1 MKLPQKQGSPVPVI
15 PDKLVLCYISTWRH
29 GHTLILLLV
38 TLVKVSLHS
47 NRAVTDRLKF
57 TLHPNCCPFSC
68 YFSPTVPPQCPHT
81 ISSERVEEYPSEC
94 ASTKT
99 HQVFVGLVH
108 LLPLRP
114 GKTPELGYQISQTG
128 KPLGIAS
135 APLTYNRVCNTV
147 LNLVRFIYLHLAT
160 HPEEQCSGL
169 MLLCSA
175 LSSSFFC
182 AYHCNT
188 GEASNINVA
197 RSFRSWGI
205 ILF

>member
-1 MKLPQKQGSPVPVI
+1 MFFSFLSLFYLHFQFISHSMFLYMSLSSVSHTLSLWDCSSTRQFTPTSEASVPISWFMKFPQKQGSPVPVI

-57 TLHPNCCPFSC
+57 TLHPNFCPFSI

-128 KPLGIAS
+128 KPLS
-135 APLTYNRVCNTV
+135 PKPRLQLLTTV
-147 LNLVRFIYLHLAT
+147 YV
-160 HPEEQCSGL
+160 
-169 MLLCSA
+169 
-175 LSSSFFC
+175 
-182 AYHCNT
+182 
-188 GEASNINVA
+188 
-197 RSFRSWGI
+197 
-205 ILF
+205 ILY